1 MIVIIGMALNH
12 QKMLYYWHLEQTPPV
27 GKQKIG
33 LVGWLQSS
41 RFQSLYMINKSN
53 PYTI

>member
-1 MIVIIGMALNH
+1 MIVIIDMALNH

-33 LVGWLQSS
+33 LIGHAPRCRVHD
-41 RFQSLYMINKSN
+41 FKV
-53 PYTI
+53 YT